1 MFVPQRWAQAFTN
14 AAGDTEAAVLALD
27 LVKVMAPVILSAP
40 GQVAGTGAALR
51 LEPLIRRAFAAGP
64 SGVPA
69 LRSRDL
75 ALSLVFLL
83 VKKSQL
89 KQIYRVIEAVEQE
102 LDARRNILRARLEAA
117 RPAEAGFLEEL
128 RQGLMKKAG
137 AAGVKLDAAVAPELL
152 AGYRL
157 RIGSQTIEASLRL
170 HLRQLGAE
178 LSETYYESSAAHGG
192 F

>member
-1 MFVPQRWAQAFTN
+1 MFVPRRWAQGFIN
-14 AAGDTEAAVLALD
+14 ASGGTEAAVPALD
-27 LVKVMAPVILSAP
+27 LLKVMAPVILSAP
-40 GQVAGTGAALR
+40 GQEAGTGAAMR
-51 LEPLIRRAFAAGP
+51 LEPLLRRAFAAGP

-69 LRSRDL
+69 GRPRDL
-75 ALSLVFLL
+75 ALGLVLLL
-83 VKKSQL
+83 VKKSRL
-89 KQIYRVIEAVEQE
+89 KQIHRVIEAVEQE

-117 RPAEAGFLEEL
+117 RPVEAEFLEEL
-128 RQGLMKKAG
+128 RQGLMKKTG
-137 AAGVKLDAAVAPELL
+137 AAGVKLDAAAAPELL

-178 LSETYYESSAAHGG
+178 LAEPYFESSAAHGG